1 MKRPFFAVLGGMGTL
16 ATESYVR
23 LLDKQTHARSDQ
35 EYLDYVVFND
45 ASVPDRTAYILGNST
60 ENPVPA
66 IIDDIHKATVIG
78 ASFIVLACN
87 TEHYFFDEFQ
97 ASTTVPILHMP
108 RGAVRAMSESYPAVH
123 VEDTLDDAG
132 ESIVRHARV
141 GFMGTE
147 GSRVAG
153 VYSREITAA
162 EYEYIEPDAAL
173 QQRIDSLIYD
183 DVKGGRPLNRDRY
196 ESVVN
201 TLLDPDG
208 IYRCDIVLLGC
219 TELSVLNE
227 AFPRPDLPII
237 DAQAVLVEDTIK
249 RARALRSSDIQR
261 INNAITINFN
271 HSSHEQAS
279 DSSQPSPH
287 QSAS

>member
-1 MKRPFFAVLGGMGTL
+1 
-16 ATESYVR
+16 
-23 LLDKQTHARSDQ
+23 
-35 EYLDYVVFND
+35 LDYVVFND

-123 VEDTLDDAG
+123 VEDALDDAG

-183 DVKGGRPLNRDRY
+183 DVKGGRPLNRERY

-249 RARALRSSDIQR
+249 RARALRSSDI
-261 INNAITINFN
+261 
-271 HSSHEQAS
+271 
-279 DSSQPSPH
+279 
-287 QSAS
+287 